1 MIAKDLAVIV
11 LSKPFQEHQEEMS
24 SIEPETTRSLLQ
36 IPKKLPHL
44 SPMNDK
50 EEAAYSLPTTITHN
64 TYMRRKSNS
73 EPS

>member
-50 EEAAYSLPTTITHN
+50 EEAAPPPSPITHISGERV
-64 TYMRRKSNS
+64 TAGL
-73 EPS
+73 PSWL

>member
-1 MIAKDLAVIV
+1 MISKDLVVIV

-50 EEAAYSLPTTITHN
+50 EVANSLPITITHN
-64 TYMRRKSNS
+64 TYQEK
-73 EPS
+73 E

>member
-1 MIAKDLAVIV
+1 
-11 LSKPFQEHQEEMS
+11 MS

-50 EEAAYSLPTTITHN
+50 EEAANSLPTTITHN
-64 TYMRRKSNS
+64 TYQEK
-73 EPS
+73 E